1 MTNRNRTNATRSALA
16 ALAIAG
22 FTLMGAATA
31 QEEITILIHPT
42 LYAATGGDGGVINS
56 FTAETG
62 IVVNVVTAPT
72 DQLRERAVIEYVGGT
87 GQFDVAT
94 LQDAWMNEE
103 IAAFLEP
110 LQDRLAATGE
120 DYQSGDLI
128 ASLVDINTV
137 DGDLLAVPFRGGT
150 TMLYYRADHLAEAGV
165 EPPTTLEEL
174 RAAAEALTR
183 DTDGD
188 GSTDVYGLV
197 QRGIP
202 GFEIAQDF
210 GRLLFANGGTILN
223 DAGDACVITEP
234 AGVGAIQLWADLF
247 QAGYMPPDLFAIGRD
262 EQIRQLQTGRASMG
276 IYFSPYYGRLVDEL
290 EVDQVGWAVSPTADG
305 VEAGRSL
312 NTLWSL
318 AIDANSDSKDAAW
331 QLVQW
336 LTNIEN
342 QITMAVEYA
351 NAPVRESTYVD
362 GAFIAQNP
370 LGAEWL
376 QATAASSFTP
386 SHPRFPEMA
395 DAMSIELTAA
405 IEGSKTAEQAA
416 QAMCQQIDRLL

>member
-1 MTNRNRTNATRSALA
+1 MTKLTTAITKRASA
-16 ALAIAG
+16 ALLAVLALTG
-22 FTLMGAATA
+22 MASSTA
-31 QEEITILIHPT
+31 QEITLLIHPT
-42 LYAATGGDGGVINS
+42 LYAATGGDDGVIKAFS
-56 FTAETG
+56 ETTG

-87 GQFDVAT
+87 GTFDVAT

-110 LQDRLAATGE
+110 LQDRLAAAPAE
-120 DYQSGDLI
+120 YRSDDIIQ
-128 ASLVDINTV
+128 SLVDVNTV
-137 DGDLLAVPFRGGT
+137 DGKLLAMPFRGGT
-150 TMLYYRADHLAEAGV
+150 TMLYYRADHLEAAGV
-165 EPPTTLEEL
+165 TVPTTLTEL
-174 RAAAEALTR
+174 RAAAEALTQ

-188 GSTDVYGLV
+188 GQTDVYGLV

-202 GFEIAQDF
+202 GFEIVQDF
-210 GRLLFANGGTILN
+210 ARFLFSNGGEILDS
-223 DAGDACVITEP
+223 DASACEITQPE
-234 AGVGAIQLWADLF
+234 GVEAIQLWVDLY
-247 QAGYMPPDLFAIGRD
+247 QGGYMPPDLFAIGRD

-290 EVDQVGWAVSPTADG
+290 DVAQVGWAVSPTEES
-305 VEAGRSL
+305 VQAGRSL

-318 AIDANSDSKDAAW
+318 AIDGNSDEKDAAW

-336 LTNIEN
+336 LTNVEN

-362 GAFIAQNP
+362 EAFITKNP

-395 DAMSIELTAA
+395 DAISIELTAA
-405 IEGSKTAEQAA
+405 LEGKKSAEAAA
-416 QAMCQQIDRLL
+416 QAMCRQIDGLL

>member
-1 MTNRNRTNATRSALA
+1 MTRQSTTFARR
-16 ALAIAG
+16 
-22 FTLMGAATA
+22 AATLFLTLTMLGGLATAAA
-31 QEEITILIHPT
+31 QEITLLIHPT
-42 LYAATGGDGGVINS
+42 LYAATGGDGGVIND
-56 FTAETG
+56 FTAATG

-110 LQDRLAATGE
+110 LQERLAASDAT
-120 DYQSGDLI
+120 YQTGDLI
-128 ASLVDINTV
+128 QSLIDVNTV

-165 EPPTTLEEL
+165 AVPTTLDEL
-174 RAAAEALTR
+174 RSAAIALTR

-188 GSTDVYGLV
+188 GTTDVYGLV

-210 GRLLFANGGTILN
+210 GRFLFANGGAILN
-223 DAGDACVITEP
+223 HDSTACAITEP
-234 AGVGAIQLWADLF
+234 EGVGAIELWTDLF
-247 QAGYMPPDLFAIGRD
+247 QNGYMPPDMFAIGRD

-276 IYFSPYYGRLVDEL
+276 IYFSPYYGRMLDEL
-290 EVDQVGWAVSPTADG
+290 EFDQVGWAVSPVAEG

-318 AIDANSDSKDAAW
+318 AIDRNSDQKDAAW

-336 LTNIEN
+336 LTNVEN
-342 QITMAVEYA
+342 QITMAVEFA
-351 NAPVRESTYVD
+351 NAPVRESTYVNQ
-362 GAFIAQNP
+362 AFIDQNP

-376 QATAASSFTP
+376 AATAASSFTP

-395 DAMSIELTAA
+395 DAISIELTAA
-405 IEGSKTAEQAA
+405 LEDRKSAADAA
-416 QAMCQQIDRLL
+416 QAMCRQIDGLL

>member
-1 MTNRNRTNATRSALA
+1 MTTSKRTIATRSALA
-16 ALAIAG
+16 
-22 FTLMGAATA
+22 LMAVVGLTAATIGAA
-31 QEEITILIHPT
+31 QEEITLLIHPT
-42 LYAATGGDGGVINS
+42 LYAATGGEGGVIND
-56 FTAETG
+56 FTAATG

-103 IAAFLEP
+103 IGSFLEP
-110 LQDRLAATGE
+110 LQDRLAASAD
-120 DYQSGDLI
+120 DYQVDDLI
-128 ASLVDINTV
+128 TSLVDINTV
-137 DGDLLAVPFRGGT
+137 DGNLLAVPFRGGT
-150 TMLYYRADHLAEAGV
+150 TMLYYRADHLAELGI
-165 EPPTTLEEL
+165 EPPTTLDEL

-188 GSTDVYGLV
+188 GSTDIYGLV

-210 GRLLFANGGTILN
+210 GRLLFSNGGAILN
-223 DAGDACVITEP
+223 DESSACVITQPE
-234 AGVGAIQLWADLF
+234 GVATIQLWADLF

-290 EVDQVGWAVSPTADG
+290 DFEQVGWAVSPTAEG

-318 AIDANSDSKDAAW
+318 AIDRNSADKDAAW

-336 LTNIEN
+336 LTNVEN
-342 QITMAVEYA
+342 QITMAVEFA

-362 GAFIAQNP
+362 AAFIEQNP

-376 QATAASSFTP
+376 EATAASSFTP

-395 DAMSIELTAA
+395 DVMSIELTAA
-405 IEGSKTAEQAA
+405 IEGSQTAEQAA

>member
-1 MTNRNRTNATRSALA
+1 MTKLTTAITKRVSA
-16 ALAIAG
+16 ALIAVLALTG
-22 FTLMGAATA
+22 MASSAA
-31 QEEITILIHPT
+31 QEITLLIHPT
-42 LYAATGGDGGVINS
+42 LYAATGGEDGVIKAFS
-56 FTAETG
+56 ESTG

-87 GQFDVAT
+87 GTFDVAT

-110 LQDRLAATGE
+110 LQDRLAAAPTE
-120 DYQSGDLI
+120 YRSDDLI
-128 ASLVDINTV
+128 RSLVDVNTV
-137 DGDLLAVPFRGGT
+137 DGKLLAMPFRGGT
-150 TMLYYRADHLAEAGV
+150 TMLYYRADHLEAAGV
-165 EPPTTLEEL
+165 SVPTTLAEL
-174 RAAAEALTR
+174 RAAAEALTQ

-188 GSTDVYGLV
+188 GQTDVYGLV

-202 GFEIAQDF
+202 GFEIVQDF
-210 GRLLFANGGTILN
+210 SRFLFANGGEILGP
-223 DAGDACVITEP
+223 DASACEITEP
-234 AGVGAIQLWADLF
+234 AGVGAIQLWVDLY
-247 QAGYMPPDLFAIGRD
+247 QGGYMPPDLFAIGRD

-290 EVDQVGWAVSPTADG
+290 DVAQVGWAVSPTAEG
-305 VEAGRSL
+305 VQAGRSL

-318 AIDANSDSKDAAW
+318 AIDGNSDEKDAAW

-336 LTNIEN
+336 LTNVEN

-362 GAFIAQNP
+362 DAFIAKNP

-405 IEGSKTAEQAA
+405 LEGKKSAEAAA
-416 QAMCQQIDRLL
+416 QAMCRQIDGLL

>member
-1 MTNRNRTNATRSALA
+1 MTLNVAVLRRTALA
-16 ALAIAG
+16 LLAAAG
-22 FTLMGAATA
+22 LSAAAIGAA
-31 QEEITILIHPT
+31 QDEITLLIHPT
-42 LYAATGGDGGVINS
+42 LYAATGGDGGVIAE
-56 FTAETG
+56 FTEATG

-87 GQFDVAT
+87 GTFDVAT

-110 LQDRLAATGE
+110 LQDRLAASPAE
-120 DYQSGDLI
+120 YQVDDLI
-128 ASLVDINTV
+128 QSLIDVNTV
-137 DGDLLAVPFRGGT
+137 DGKLLAVPFRGGT
-150 TMLYYRADHLAEAGV
+150 TMLYYRTDHLAEAGV
-165 EPPTTLEEL
+165 EPPTTLDEL

-210 GRLLFANGGTILN
+210 GRLLFANGGGILN
-223 DAGDACVITEP
+223 EDSSACIITEP
-234 AGVGAIQLWADLF
+234 EGVGAIQLWADLF

-290 EVDQVGWAVSPTADG
+290 SADQVGWAVTPTAEG

-318 AIDANSDSKDAAW
+318 AIDANSDNKDAAW

-336 LTNIEN
+336 LSNVEN
-342 QITMAVEYA
+342 QITMAVEFA
-351 NAPVRESTYVD
+351 NAPVRESTYVND
-362 GAFIAQNP
+362 AFIEQNP

-405 IEGSKTAEQAA
+405 LEGQQTAEEAA

>member
-1 MTNRNRTNATRSALA
+1 MTRSGKRLGRNTILPMFTVLILA
-16 ALAIAG
+16 AWGSAV
-22 FTLMGAATA
+22 A
-31 QEEITILIHPT
+31 QEITLLIHPT
-42 LYAATGGDGGVINS
+42 LYAATGGETGVIAD

-87 GQFDVAT
+87 GTFDVAT

-110 LQDRLAATGE
+110 LQDRLAATPAE
-120 DYQSGDLI
+120 
-128 ASLVDINTV
+128 
-137 DGDLLAVPFRGGT
+137 
-150 TMLYYRADHLAEAGV
+150 YRADHLAEAGV
-165 EPPTTLEEL
+165 EVPTTLDEL

-188 GSTDVYGLV
+188 GETDVYGLV

-202 GFEIAQDF
+202 GFEIVQDF
-210 GRLLFANGGTILN
+210 GRFLFANGGAILSE
-223 DAGDACVITEP
+223 DSTACVITEP
-234 AGVGAIQLWADLF
+234 EGVGAIQLWADLY
-247 QAGYMPPDLFAIGRD
+247 QGGYMPPDLFAIGRD

-276 IYFSPYYGRLVDEL
+276 VYFSPYYGRLVDEL
-290 EVDQVGWAVSPTADG
+290 DTDQVGWAVTPTADG
-305 VEAGRSL
+305 VEPGRSL

-318 AIDANSDSKDAAW
+318 AIDASSDQKDAAW

-336 LTNIEN
+336 LTNVEN

-362 GAFIAQNP
+362 EAFIEQNP

-405 IEGSKTAEQAA
+405 IEGTKTAQEAA
-416 QAMCQQIDRLL
+416 QAMCRQIDGLL

>member
-1 MTNRNRTNATRSALA
+1 MALV
-16 ALAIAG
+16 AI
-22 FTLMGAATA
+22 FGAASAAA
-31 QEEITILIHPT
+31 QEITLLIHPT
-42 LYAATGGDGGVINS
+42 LYAATGGDEGVIKE
-56 FTAETG
+56 FTEATG

-87 GQFDVAT
+87 GTFDVAT

-110 LQDRLAATGE
+110 LQDRLAASDA
-120 DYQSGDLI
+120 DYQADDLI
-128 ASLVDINTV
+128 PSLVDVNTV
-137 DGDLLAVPFRGGT
+137 DGKLLAVPFRGGT

-165 EPPTTLEEL
+165 EVPTTLDEL

-188 GSTDVYGLV
+188 GNTDIYGLV

-210 GRLLFANGGTILN
+210 GRLLFSNGGAILSA
-223 DAGDACVITEP
+223 DSSACAITEP
-234 AGVGAIQLWADLF
+234 AGVEAIQLWADLY
-247 QAGYMPPDLFAIGRD
+247 QNGYMPPDLFAIGRD

-290 EVDQVGWAVSPTADG
+290 DLDQVGWAVSPTAEG

-318 AIDANSDSKDAAW
+318 AIDGSSDQKDAAW

-336 LTNIEN
+336 LTNVEN
-342 QITMAVEYA
+342 QATMAIEYA
-351 NAPVRESTYVD
+351 NAPTRESTYVNP
-362 GAFIAQNP
+362 AFIEKNP

-376 QATAASSFTP
+376 EATAASSFTP

-405 IEGSKTAEQAA
+405 IEGKKSAEQAA
-416 QAMCQQIDRLL
+416 QAMCLQIDGLL

>member
-1 MTNRNRTNATRSALA
+1 MTRIKITITKRVSA
-16 ALAIAG
+16 ALLAVLALTGIANG
-22 FTLMGAATA
+22 TA
-31 QEEITILIHPT
+31 QEITLLIHPT
-42 LYAATGGDGGVINS
+42 LYAATGGDGGVVQA
-56 FTAETG
+56 FTEATG

-87 GQFDVAT
+87 GTFDVAT

-110 LQDRLAATGE
+110 LQDWLAAAPAE
-120 DYQSGDLI
+120 YRSDDLI
-128 ASLVDINTV
+128 RSLVEVNTV
-137 DGDLLAVPFRGGT
+137 DGNLLAMPFRGGT
-150 TMLYYRADHLAEAGV
+150 TMLYYRADHLEAAGV
-165 EPPTTLEEL
+165 SVPTTLAEL

-183 DTDGD
+183 DTNGD
-188 GSTDVYGLV
+188 GQTDVYGLV

-202 GFEIAQDF
+202 GFEIVQDF
-210 GRLLFANGGTILN
+210 ARLLFANGGDILN
-223 DAGDACVITEP
+223 SDATACEITEP
-234 AGVGAIQLWADLF
+234 EGVGAIQLWVDLY
-247 QAGYMPPDLFAIGRD
+247 QGGYMPPDLFAIGRD

-290 EVDQVGWAVSPTADG
+290 DVAQVGWAVSPTAEG
-305 VEAGRSL
+305 VDAGRSL

-318 AIDANSDSKDAAW
+318 AIDGSSDQKDAAW

-336 LTNIEN
+336 LTNVEN

-351 NAPVRESTYVD
+351 NAPVRETTYVD
-362 GAFIAQNP
+362 EAFVEKNP

-405 IEGSKTAEQAA
+405 LEGQKSAEAAA
-416 QAMCQQIDRLL
+416 QAMCRQIDGLL

>member
-1 MTNRNRTNATRSALA
+1 MTRSGKRLGRNVILPMFTVLALA
-16 ALAIAG
+16 AWGSAV
-22 FTLMGAATA
+22 A
-31 QEEITILIHPT
+31 QEITLLIHPT
-42 LYAATGGDGGVINS
+42 LYAATGGETGVIAD

-87 GQFDVAT
+87 GTFDVAT

-110 LQDRLAATGE
+110 LQDRLAASAAEYRAE
-120 DYQSGDLI
+120 DLVQ
-128 ASLVDINTV
+128 SLVDVNTV
-137 DGDLLAVPFRGGT
+137 DGNLIALPFRGGT

-165 EPPTTLEEL
+165 EVPTTLDEL

-188 GSTDVYGLV
+188 GETDVYGLV

-202 GFEIAQDF
+202 GFEIVQDF
-210 GRLLFANGGTILN
+210 GRFLFANGGAILSE
-223 DAGDACVITEP
+223 DSTACVITEP
-234 AGVGAIQLWADLF
+234 EGVGAIQLWADLY
-247 QAGYMPPDLFAIGRD
+247 QGGYMPPDLFAIGRD

-276 IYFSPYYGRLVDEL
+276 VYFSPYYGRLVDEL
-290 EVDQVGWAVSPTADG
+290 DTDQVGWAVTPTADG
-305 VEAGRSL
+305 VEPGRSL

-318 AIDANSDSKDAAW
+318 AIDASSDQKDAAW

-336 LTNIEN
+336 LTNVEN

-362 GAFIAQNP
+362 EAFIEQNP

-405 IEGSKTAEQAA
+405 IEGTKTAQEAA
-416 QAMCQQIDRLL
+416 QAMCRQIDNLL

>member
-1 MTNRNRTNATRSALA
+1 
-16 ALAIAG
+16 
-22 FTLMGAATA
+22 
-31 QEEITILIHPT
+31 
-42 LYAATGGDGGVINS
+42 
-56 FTAETG
+56 
-62 IVVNVVTAPT
+62 
-72 DQLRERAVIEYVGGT
+72 
-87 GQFDVAT
+87 
-94 LQDAWMNEE
+94 
-103 IAAFLEP
+103 
-110 LQDRLAATGE
+110 
-120 DYQSGDLI
+120 
-128 ASLVDINTV
+128 
-137 DGDLLAVPFRGGT
+137 
-150 TMLYYRADHLAEAGV
+150 MLYYRADHLAEAGI
-165 EPPTTLEEL
+165 EPPTTLAEL

-188 GSTDVYGLV
+188 GSTDIYGLV

-210 GRLLFANGGTILN
+210 GRLLFANGGAIL
-223 DAGDACVITEP
+223 DETGSACVLTAPE
-234 AGVGAIQLWADLF
+234 GVGAIQLWADLF
-247 QAGYMPPDLFAIGRD
+247 QSGYMPPDLFAIGRD

-290 EVDQVGWAVSPTADG
+290 DADQVGWAVSPTAEG

-318 AIDANSDSKDAAW
+318 AIDRNSGNKDAAW

-336 LTNIEN
+336 LSDVEN
-342 QITMAVEYA
+342 QITMAVEFA

-362 GAFIAQNP
+362 AAFIEQNP

-405 IEGSKTAEQAA
+405 IEGKLPDDRDLLAPRREGSTRRLRVRMSDRPEGARAPERAASKAA
-416 QAMCQQIDRLL
+416 PARGGPRSKKGKAKGKPVERKRPSKKSKSRR

>member
-1 MTNRNRTNATRSALA
+1 MFTERIAVSLIALFV
-16 ALAIAG
+16 L
-22 FTLMGAATA
+22 FGAATA
-31 QEEITILIHPT
+31 VAQEITLLIHPT
-42 LYAATGGDGGVINS
+42 LYAATGGDEGVIKE
-56 FTAETG
+56 FTEATG

-87 GQFDVAT
+87 GTFDVAT

-110 LQDRLAATGE
+110 LQDRLAGADANYAVE
-120 DYQSGDLI
+120 DLVQ
-128 ASLVDINTV
+128 SLVDINTV

-165 EPPTTLEEL
+165 EVPTTLDEL
-174 RAAAEALTR
+174 RVAAEALTR

-188 GSTDVYGLV
+188 GDTDIYGLV

-210 GRLLFANGGTILN
+210 GRLLFSNGGAILN
-223 DAGDACVITEP
+223 EDSSACVITQPE
-234 AGVGAIQLWADLF
+234 GVESIELWADLY
-247 QAGYMPPDLFAIGRD
+247 QNGYMPPDLFAIGRD

-290 EVDQVGWAVSPTADG
+290 DTEQVGWAVSPTAEG

-318 AIDANSDSKDAAW
+318 AIDGNSDDKDAAW

-336 LTNIEN
+336 LTNVEN

-362 GAFIAQNP
+362 AAFIEQNP

-405 IEGSKTAEQAA
+405 IEGNKTAKQAA
-416 QAMCQQIDRLL
+416 QAMCLQIDGLL

>member
-1 MTNRNRTNATRSALA
+1 MFTRGALA
-16 ALAIAG
+16 LLAVTG
-22 FTLMGAATA
+22 LSAATVAAA
-31 QEEITILIHPT
+31 QDTLTILIHPT
-42 LYAATGGDGGVINS
+42 LYAATGGEGGVIDA
-56 FTAETG
+56 FTEATG
-62 IVVNVVTAPT
+62 ITVNVVTAPT
-72 DQLRERAVIEYVGGT
+72 DQLRERAVIEFVGGT
-87 GQFDVAT
+87 GQFDVST

-110 LQDRLAATGE
+110 LQDRLAGSSA
-120 DYQSGDLI
+120 DYQAGDLI
-128 ASLVDINTV
+128 SSLVEINTV
-137 DGDLLAVPFRGGT
+137 DGALLALPFRGGT
-150 TMLYYRADHLAEAGV
+150 TMLYYRADHLAEVGI

-174 RAAAEALTR
+174 RAAAAALTR

-188 GSTDVYGLV
+188 GTTDIFGLV

-210 GRLLFANGGTILN
+210 ARLLFSNGGSIL
-223 DAGDACVITEP
+223 DETGSTCVITQPE
-234 AGVGAIQLWADLF
+234 GVGAIQLWADLF
-247 QAGYMPPDLFAIGRD
+247 QAGYMSPDLFAVGRD

-290 EVDQVGWAVSPTADG
+290 EFDQVGWAVSPTAEG
-305 VEAGRSL
+305 VDAGRSL

-318 AIDANSDSKDAAW
+318 AIDKNSRNKDAAW

-336 LTNIEN
+336 LTNVEN

-362 GAFIAQNP
+362 GAFIDKNP

-376 QATAASSFTP
+376 EATAASSFTP

-395 DAMSIELTAA
+395 DVMSIELTAA
-405 IEGSKTAEQAA
+405 IEGNKSAEQAA
-416 QAMCQQIDRLL
+416 QDMCRQIDRLL